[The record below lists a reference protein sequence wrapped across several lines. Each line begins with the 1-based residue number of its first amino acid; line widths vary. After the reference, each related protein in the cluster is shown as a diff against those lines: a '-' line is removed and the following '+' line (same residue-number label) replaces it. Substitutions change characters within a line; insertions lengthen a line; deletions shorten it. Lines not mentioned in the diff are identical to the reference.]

1 MQSCWELGLWGGTS
15 QSINSIL
22 ENKNSKV
29 TTTKKQEARYKLF
42 GGGEGKILD
51 RIGRI
56 VLSENV
62 EFE

>member
-1 MQSCWELGLWGGTS
+1 M
-15 QSINSIL
+15 L

-56 VLSENV
+56 VLTENV